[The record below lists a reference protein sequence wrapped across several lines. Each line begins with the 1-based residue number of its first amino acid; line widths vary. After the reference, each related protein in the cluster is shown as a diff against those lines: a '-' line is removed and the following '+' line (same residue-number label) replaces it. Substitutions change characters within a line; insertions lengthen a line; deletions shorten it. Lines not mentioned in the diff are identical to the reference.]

1 MPSITPEKTQQIDMK
16 DNIPRTA
23 LVTGSAKRLGRAI
36 ALDLARH
43 GFAIA
48 LHSNRSTQEAEALAE
63 EIRELGGRACAF
75 QADLRD
81 TKATAGLV
89 PAAAAAL
96 GPIGLLVNNASVFL
110 EDSAESFEADIFD
123 QHFEVHVRAPAIL
136 SSALFQ
142 QLPADLNGLIVNI
155 IDQRVLAPTPRF
167 FSYGLSKS
175 TLYAATHSM
184 AQAFA
189 PRIRVN
195 AIGPGPTLKS
205 VRQADEDFQAQI
217 DALPLERGPELG
229 EFGRTIRFLFD
240 TPSIT
245 GQMIA
250 LDGGQHLAW
259 RTGAA
264 EINE

>member
-1 MPSITPEKTQQIDMK
+1 MK
-16 DNIPRTA
+16 DNIPKTA

-36 ALDLARH
+36 ALDLARS
-43 GFAIA
+43 GFSVAVHA
-48 LHSNRSTQEAEALAE
+48 NRSGDEAQAVVD
-63 EIRELGGRACAF
+63 EIRGFGGTAVAL

-81 TKATAGLV
+81 KHATAALV
-89 PAAAAAL
+89 PTAAAAL

-110 EDSAESFEADIFD
+110 DDSAQAFDADVFD
-123 QHFEVHVRAPAIL
+123 QHFDLHVRAPAIL
-136 SSALFQ
+136 ASALLQ
-142 QLPADLNGLIVNI
+142 ELPARQNGLIVNI
-155 IDQRVLAPTPRF
+155 IDQRVLAPKPTF

-175 TLYAATHSM
+175 TLLAATRTM

-195 AIGPGPTLKS
+195 GIGPGPTLKS
-205 VRQADEDFQAQI
+205 ARQTDEDFQAQI
-217 DALPLERGPELG
+217 DALPLGRGPELG

-259 RTGAA
+259 RGAGA
-264 EINE
+264 TEINE